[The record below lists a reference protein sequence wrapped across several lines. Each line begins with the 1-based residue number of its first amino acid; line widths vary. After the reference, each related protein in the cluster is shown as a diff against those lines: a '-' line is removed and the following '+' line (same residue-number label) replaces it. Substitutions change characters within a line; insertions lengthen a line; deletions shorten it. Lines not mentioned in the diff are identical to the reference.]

1 MKPDLADLPDEEYD
15 ELVSEWED
23 YAGVSTYE
31 TMQQYD
37 TTEIQSTELYA
48 AENRILS
55 LVEYYHL
62 EDCMNVLKKYILTQD
77 DFKEACTCDN
87 FEWAVDMFIE
97 NLIEDM
103 ANQCTY
109 FIPVPD
115 LGISWLKVNCNDYP
129 LYLNLDEIWSY
140 WVGLNKDNYF
150 EA

>member
-15 ELVSEWED
+15 AIVSEWED

-62 EDCMNVLKKYILTQD
+62 EDCMNALKKYILGDD
-77 DFKEACTCDN
+77 DFKEICTCDN

-109 FIPVPD
+109 FIPNPD
-115 LGISWLKVNCNDYP
+115 MGISWLKVTCSHEP
-129 LYLNLDEIWSY
+129 LYLNLDEIFAY

-150 EA
+150 